1 MVMRTRQ
8 SQRRRQVLSRER
20 IVETAI
26 ELLDAGG
33 EGALTVRALTERLS
47 TGAGAIYH
55 HVGNMNELGQAATE
69 TVIADALPWPVASG
83 GGAGESGGAEEAGE
97 TGGAGETRKAGESGR
112 AGKAG
117 ETGKAG
123 KAGESGRAGKA
134 GESGRAGEVGGSGGP
149 RERPEDRIRAV
160 ALGLYDAATEHSW
173 LASRLAAQLIR
184 EPWGAVTPRIFE
196 SMGRP
201 LRDLGVPRGDWFT
214 TTSTLVHYV
223 LGATSQ
229 NAQAADDVPGGAP
242 PDTEEVRA
250 AFLDTASRAWR
261 DLDPEEYPFLHDI
274 ADQMRAHEDRA
285 QFLAG
290 IDLILAG
297 VTASRPR

>member
-97 TGGAGETRKAGESGR
+97 TGKAGR
-112 AGKAG
+112 A
-117 ETGKAG
+117 
-123 KAGESGRAGKA
+123 GRAGKA

-173 LASRLAAQLIR
+173 LASRLAAQLTR

-229 NAQAADDVPGGAP
+229 NAQAADDVPGEAP

-290 IDLILAG
+290 VDLILAG

>member
-1 MVMRTRQ
+1 MADMVMRTRQ

-83 GGAGESGGAEEAGE
+83 GGAGESGGAEE
-97 TGGAGETRKAGESGR
+97 
-112 AGKAG
+112 
-117 ETGKAG
+117 TGKAG
-123 KAGESGRAGKA
+123 RA
-134 GESGRAGEVGGSGGP
+134 GESGRAGEVGESGRVGEVGGSRGP

-173 LASRLAAQLIR
+173 LASRLAAQLTR

-229 NAQAADDVPGGAP
+229 NAQAADDVPGDAP

-290 IDLILAG
+290 VDLILAG

>member
-97 TGGAGETRKAGESGR
+97 TGGAGETGKAGKVGER

-117 ETGKAG
+117 G
-123 KAGESGRAGKA
+123 SGRAGKA
-134 GESGRAGEVGGSGGP
+134 GESGKAGEVGGSGGP

-173 LASRLAAQLIR
+173 LASRLAAQLTR

-229 NAQAADDVPGGAP
+229 NAQAADDVPGDAP

-290 IDLILAG
+290 VDLILAG

>member
-83 GGAGESGGAEEAGE
+83 GGAGGSGGAEEAGE
-97 TGGAGETRKAGESGR
+97 TGKAGR
-112 AGKAG
+112 A
-117 ETGKAG
+117 
-123 KAGESGRAGKA
+123 GRAGKA
-134 GESGRAGEVGGSGGP
+134 GESGRAGEVGGSRGP

-173 LASRLAAQLIR
+173 LASRLAAQLTR

-290 IDLILAG
+290 VDLILAG

>member
-26 ELLDAGG
+26 EVLDAGG

-83 GGAGESGGAEEAGE
+83 GGAGGSGGAEEAGE
-97 TGGAGETRKAGESGR
+97 TGGAGESGKAEGSGR
-112 AGKAG
+112 
-117 ETGKAG
+117 AG

-134 GESGRAGEVGGSGGP
+134 GKAGGSGGP

-173 LASRLAAQLIR
+173 LASRLAAQLTR

-290 IDLILAG
+290 VDLILAG

>member
-1 MVMRTRQ
+1 M
-8 SQRRRQVLSRER
+8 
-20 IVETAI
+20 
-26 ELLDAGG
+26 
-33 EGALTVRALTERLS
+33 
-47 TGAGAIYH
+47 
-55 HVGNMNELGQAATE
+55 
-69 TVIADALPWPVASG
+69 
-83 GGAGESGGAEEAGE
+83 
-97 TGGAGETRKAGESGR
+97 
-112 AGKAG
+112 
-117 ETGKAG
+117 
-123 KAGESGRAGKA
+123 
-134 GESGRAGEVGGSGGP
+134 
-149 RERPEDRIRAV
+149 

-173 LASRLAAQLIR
+173 LASRLAAQLTR

>member
-1 MVMRTRQ
+1 M
-8 SQRRRQVLSRER
+8 LSRER

-69 TVIADALPWPVASG
+69 TVIADALPWLVASG

-97 TGGAGETRKAGESGR
+97 TGGAGETGKAGKAGKAGERAGKAGGSGR

-117 ETGKAG
+117 EP
-123 KAGESGRAGKA
+123 
-134 GESGRAGEVGGSGGP
+134 GRAGEVGGSRGP

-173 LASRLAAQLIR
+173 LASRLAAQLTR

-229 NAQAADDVPGGAP
+229 NAQAADGVPGDAP

-290 IDLILAG
+290 VDLILAG

>member
-97 TGGAGETRKAGESGR
+97 TGKA
-112 AGKAG
+112 
-117 ETGKAG
+117 
-123 KAGESGRAGKA
+123 GRAGKA

-173 LASRLAAQLIR
+173 LASRLAAQLTR

-229 NAQAADDVPGGAP
+229 NAQAADDVPGEAP

-274 ADQMRAHEDRA
+274 ADQMREHEDRA

-290 IDLILAG
+290 VDLILAG

>member
-1 MVMRTRQ
+1 M
-8 SQRRRQVLSRER
+8 LSRER

-26 ELLDAGG
+26 EVLDAGG

-83 GGAGESGGAEEAGE
+83 GGAGGSGGAEEAGE
-97 TGGAGETRKAGESGR
+97 TGGAGESGKAEGSGR
-112 AGKAG
+112 
-117 ETGKAG
+117 AG

-134 GESGRAGEVGGSGGP
+134 GKAGGSGGP

-173 LASRLAAQLIR
+173 LASRLAAQLTR

-290 IDLILAG
+290 VDLILAG

>member
-1 MVMRTRQ
+1 MADMVMRTRQ

-97 TGGAGETRKAGESGR
+97 TGKAGR
-112 AGKAG
+112 A
-117 ETGKAG
+117 
-123 KAGESGRAGKA
+123 GRAGKA

-173 LASRLAAQLIR
+173 LASRLAAQLTR

-229 NAQAADDVPGGAP
+229 NAQAADDVPGEAP

-274 ADQMRAHEDRA
+274 ADQMREHEDRA

-290 IDLILAG
+290 VDLILAG

>member
-97 TGGAGETRKAGESGR
+97 TGKAGR
-112 AGKAG
+112 A
-117 ETGKAG
+117 
-123 KAGESGRAGKA
+123 GRAGKA

-173 LASRLAAQLIR
+173 LASRLAAQLTR

-229 NAQAADDVPGGAP
+229 NAQAADDVPGDAP

-290 IDLILAG
+290 VDLILAG

>member
-69 TVIADALPWPVASG
+69 TVIADALPWPVASD

-97 TGGAGETRKAGESGR
+97 TGGV
-112 AGKAG
+112 G

-123 KAGESGRAGKA
+123 KAGESGKAEGSGRAGKA
-134 GESGRAGEVGGSGGP
+134 GESGRAGKAGGSGGP

-173 LASRLAAQLIR
+173 LASRLAAQLTR

-214 TTSTLVHYV
+214 ATSTLVHYV

-229 NAQAADDVPGGAP
+229 NAQAADDVPGDAP

-290 IDLILAG
+290 VDLILAG

>member
-117 ETGKAG
+117 E
-123 KAGESGRAGKA
+123 
-134 GESGRAGEVGGSGGP
+134 SGRAGEVGGSRGP

-173 LASRLAAQLIR
+173 LASRLAAQLTR

>member
-97 TGGAGETRKAGESGR
+97 TGGS
-112 AGKAG
+112 
-117 ETGKAG
+117 GKAG
-123 KAGESGRAGKA
+123 KAGEP
-134 GESGRAGEVGGSGGP
+134 GRAGEVGGSRGP
-149 RERPEDRIRAV
+149 RERPEDRIRVV
-160 ALGLYDAATEHSW
+160 ALGLYDAATEHPW
-173 LASRLAAQLIR
+173 LASRLAAQLTR

-290 IDLILAG
+290 VDLILAG

>member
-1 MVMRTRQ
+1 M
-8 SQRRRQVLSRER
+8 LSRER

-83 GGAGESGGAEEAGE
+83 GGAGGSGGAEEAGE
-97 TGGAGETRKAGESGR
+97 TGKAGR
-112 AGKAG
+112 A
-117 ETGKAG
+117 
-123 KAGESGRAGKA
+123 GRAGKA
-134 GESGRAGEVGGSGGP
+134 GESGRAGEVGGSRGP

-173 LASRLAAQLIR
+173 LASRLAAQLTR

-290 IDLILAG
+290 VDLILAG

>member
-1 MVMRTRQ
+1 M
-8 SQRRRQVLSRER
+8 LSRER

-97 TGGAGETRKAGESGR
+97 TGKAGR
-112 AGKAG
+112 A
-117 ETGKAG
+117 
-123 KAGESGRAGKA
+123 GRAGKA

-173 LASRLAAQLIR
+173 LASRLAAQLTR

-229 NAQAADDVPGGAP
+229 NAQAADDVPGEAP

-290 IDLILAG
+290 VDLILAG